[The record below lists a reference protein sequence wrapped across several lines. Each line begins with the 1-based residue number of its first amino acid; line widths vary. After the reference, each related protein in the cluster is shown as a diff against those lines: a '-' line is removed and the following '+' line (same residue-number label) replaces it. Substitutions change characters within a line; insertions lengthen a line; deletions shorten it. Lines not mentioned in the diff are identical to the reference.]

1 MKGVKVETKSTRRIA
16 MLIFGILSICLSLD
30 VFVCALEQGAS
41 IRNIRF
47 SKALVYGLIFALCS
61 SGMFLLGHGMSTYIL
76 GRPWATLNKYVAIFV
91 FLILGIGMVIY
102 SFKRGK
108 FVERLQEFDTKQIIK
123 LALIGGLDCFF
134 VGVGCYYMNL
144 SYLMESLVLFLIVL
158 AGYMIHFYI
167 GYYNGAGYQKA
178 YYFLCGVVYLFMSLS
193 LIFKLIRL

>member
-1 MKGVKVETKSTRRIA
+1 

-47 SKALVYGLIFALCS
+47 SKVLVYGLIFALCS
-61 SGMFLLGHGMSTYIL
+61 SGIFLLGHGMSTYIF
-76 GRPWATLNKYVAIFV
+76 GRSWAILNKYVAIFV
-91 FLILGIGMVIY
+91 FLILGNGMVIY

-123 LALIGGLDCFF
+123 LAPMGGLACFF

-144 SYLMESLVLFLIVL
+144 PYLMESLVLFLFVL

-178 YYFLCGVVYLFMSLS
+178 YYFLCGIVYLFMSLS
-193 LIFKLIRL
+193 LIFRLIRL

>member
-1 MKGVKVETKSTRRIA
+1 

-47 SKALVYGLIFALCS
+47 SKTLVYGLTFALCS
-61 SGMFLLGHGMSTYIL
+61 SGMFLLGHGMSTYIF
-76 GRPWATLNKYVAIFV
+76 GRPLATLNKYVAIFV
-91 FLILGIGMVIY
+91 FLILGNGMVIY

-123 LALIGGLDCFF
+123 LALIGGLDCFL

-144 SYLMESLVLFLIVL
+144 PYLMESFVLFLIVL

-167 GYYNGAGYQKA
+167 GYYNGAGYQKV

>member
-1 MKGVKVETKSTRRIA
+1 MQNARFVKGKHEYFPIPQSVIDICGAEVMKQNPG
-16 MLIFGILSICLSLD
+16 
-30 VFVCALEQGAS
+30 
-41 IRNIRF
+41 
-47 SKALVYGLIFALCS
+47 
-61 SGMFLLGHGMSTYIL
+61 
-76 GRPWATLNKYVAIFV
+76 
-91 FLILGIGMVIY
+91 
-102 SFKRGK
+102 FKRGK

-144 SYLMESLVLFLIVL
+144 PYLMESLVLFLIVL

>member
-1 MKGVKVETKSTRRIA
+1 

-144 SYLMESLVLFLIVL
+144 PYLMESFVLFLIVL
-158 AGYMIHFYI
+158 AGYMIHFILDIIMGPDIKRLIIFFAESYT
-167 GYYNGAGYQKA
+167 
-178 YYFLCGVVYLFMSLS
+178 YL
-193 LIFKLIRL
+193 

>member
-1 MKGVKVETKSTRRIA
+1 

-61 SGMFLLGHGMSTYIL
+61 SGIFLLGHGMSTYIF
-76 GRPWATLNKYVAIFV
+76 GRPWAILNKYVAIFV

-108 FVERLQEFDTKQIIK
+108 
-123 LALIGGLDCFF
+123 
-134 VGVGCYYMNL
+134 
-144 SYLMESLVLFLIVL
+144 
-158 AGYMIHFYI
+158 
-167 GYYNGAGYQKA
+167 
-178 YYFLCGVVYLFMSLS
+178 LS
-193 LIFKLIRL
+193 LIHISEPTRPY

>member
-1 MKGVKVETKSTRRIA
+1 

-144 SYLMESLVLFLIVL
+144 PNLMESLVLFLIVL

>member
-1 MKGVKVETKSTRRIA
+1 

-61 SGMFLLGHGMSTYIL
+61 SGMFLLGHGMSTHIF
-76 GRPWATLNKYVAIFV
+76 GRPLATLNKYVAIFV
-91 FLILGIGMVIY
+91 FLILGNGMVIY

-134 VGVGCYYMNL
+134 CWRWLLLYESSLFDGV
-144 SYLMESLVLFLIVL
+144 FR
-158 AGYMIHFYI
+158 
-167 GYYNGAGYQKA
+167 
-178 YYFLCGVVYLFMSLS
+178 
-193 LIFKLIRL
+193 LIFNCTCWLYDSFLYWIL

>member
-1 MKGVKVETKSTRRIA
+1 

-47 SKALVYGLIFALCS
+47 SKVLVYGLIFALCS

-108 FVERLQEFDTKQIIK
+108 FVERLQEFDTKQIVK
-123 LALIGGLDCFF
+123 
-134 VGVGCYYMNL
+134 V
-144 SYLMESLVLFLIVL
+144 
-158 AGYMIHFYI
+158 
-167 GYYNGAGYQKA
+167 
-178 YYFLCGVVYLFMSLS
+178 
-193 LIFKLIRL
+193 IRN

>member
-1 MKGVKVETKSTRRIA
+1 

-47 SKALVYGLIFALCS
+47 SKVLVYGLIFALCS
-61 SGMFLLGHGMSTYIL
+61 SGIFLLGHGMSTYIF
-76 GRPWATLNKYVAIFV
+76 GRPWAILNKYVAIFV

-108 FVERLQEFDTKQIIK
+108 FVEQIIK

-144 SYLMESLVLFLIVL
+144 PYLMESLVLFLIVL

-178 YYFLCGVVYLFMSLS
+178 YYFLCGIVYLFMSLS
-193 LIFKLIRL
+193 LIFRLIRL